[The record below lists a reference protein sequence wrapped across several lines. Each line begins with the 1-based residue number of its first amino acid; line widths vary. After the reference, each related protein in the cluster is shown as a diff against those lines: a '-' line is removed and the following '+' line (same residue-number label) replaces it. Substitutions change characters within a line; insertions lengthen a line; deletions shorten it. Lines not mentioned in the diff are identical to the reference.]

1 MPLSTAAARE
11 SIDVAA
17 IRRQFP
23 VFDQPLPNGQ
33 PLIFLDSA
41 ASAQKPRRVIE
52 KERECYERYYANA
65 GNRGDYQFAVH
76 VDEELEQSR
85 SKVRDLIGAA
95 EPEEVTFTA
104 GTTMSINL
112 VASAWG
118 RKFLKAGDEIVLSR
132 MEHHANLVP
141 WQQVAHEK
149 GATLR
154 YIDLTPDGQLD
165 LNQFDQLLSKRT
177 RMVAVSGMSNVLGTA
192 PPIAEIAKRAKA
204 VGALV
209 LVDGA
214 QSVPH
219 LPTNVRE
226 QGIDFLAFSAH
237 KLYGPSGVGVL
248 YGRRE
253 LLEAMDPF
261 LTGGH
266 MIAEVHWDDSTWAG
280 LPAKF
285 EAGTMPI
292 AQAIALGTAVDF
304 VNEIGYAAIQAHD
317 ADLTAYGYQRL
328 SEVEGLKLYGPA
340 PPNRGPILAFSIAG
354 LHPQDLANMVDRKG
368 VAVRH
373 GHHCTMPLHELLGVS
388 ATTRASFGVYSNR
401 EDVDVLIEAIEFA
414 RGKLNGRGRRAEG
427 GGGKAQ

>member
-1 MPLSTAAARE
+1 MMPLSTARPAASSSASGE

-23 VFDQPLPNGQ
+23 IFDQPLPNGK
-33 PLIFLDSA
+33 PLVFLDSA

-76 VDEELEQSR
+76 VDEELELSR
-85 SKVRDLIGAA
+85 AKVRDLIGAA
-95 EPEEVTFTA
+95 EPEEITFTA

-118 RKFLKAGDEIVLSR
+118 RKFLKPGDEILLTR

-141 WQQVAHEK
+141 WQQIAHEK

-154 YIDLTPDGQLD
+154 YIDLLPDGQLNLD
-165 LNQFDQLLSKRT
+165 PLDQLLSKRT

-192 PPIAEIAKRAKA
+192 PPITEITKRAKA

-219 LPTNVRE
+219 RPTNVV
-226 QGIDFLAFSAH
+226 QMGVDFLAFSAH
-237 KLYGPSGVGVL
+237 KLYGPTGVGVL

-253 LLEAMDPF
+253 LLESMDPF
-261 LTGGH
+261 ITGGH
-266 MIAEVHWDDSTWAG
+266 MIAEVHWDHSTWAG

-292 AQAIALGTAVDF
+292 AQAIALGTAIDF
-304 VNEIGYAAIQAHD
+304 VNEIGYPAIQAHD
-317 ADLTAYGYQRL
+317 TDLTAYGYQRL
-328 SEVEGLKLYGPA
+328 AEVPGLKLYGPA
-340 PPNRGPILAFSIAG
+340 PPNRGPILAFSIEG
-354 LHPQDLANMVDRKG
+354 IHPQDLANMVDHKG

-373 GHHCTMPLHELLGVS
+373 GHHCTMPLHGLLGVT
-388 ATTRASFGVYSNR
+388 ATTRASFGVYSSR

-414 RGKLNGRGRRAEG
+414 RGKLKR
-427 GGGKAQ
+427 K

>member
-1 MPLSTAAARE
+1 MPLSTARPAASSA
-11 SIDVAA
+11 SIDVDAV
-17 IRRQFP
+17 RRQFP
-23 VFDQPLPNGQ
+23 IFDQPLPNGK
-33 PLIFLDSA
+33 PLVYLDSA

-76 VDEELEQSR
+76 VDEELELSR
-85 SKVRDLIGAA
+85 SKVRALLGAA
-95 EPEEVTFTA
+95 EAEEILFTA

-112 VASAWG
+112 VAQAWG
-118 RKFLKAGDEIVLSR
+118 RKFLKPDDEILVTQL
-132 MEHHANLVP
+132 EHHANLVP
-141 WQQVAHEK
+141 WQQIAHEK

-154 YIDLTPDGQLD
+154 YIDLRPDGQLD
-165 LNQFDQLLSKRT
+165 LDRVDDVLTPRT
-177 RMVAVSGMSNVLGTA
+177 RMVAISGMSNVLGTE
-192 PPIAEIAKRAKA
+192 PPLAEIAKRAKA

-219 LPTNVRE
+219 RPTNVAE
-226 QGIDFLAFSAH
+226 LGIDFLAFSGH
-237 KLYGPSGVGVL
+237 KLYGPTGVGVL

-253 LLEAMDPF
+253 LLESMDPF

-266 MIAEVHWDDSTWAG
+266 MIAEVHWDHSTWAG

-285 EAGTMPI
+285 EAGTLPI
-292 AQAIALGTAVDF
+292 AQAVALGAAVDF
-304 VNEIGYAAIQAHD
+304 VNELGYAAIQAHD

-328 SEVEGLKLYGPA
+328 AEVPGLTLHGPR
-340 PPNRGPILAFSIAG
+340 PPARGPILSFSIEG
-354 LHPQDLANMVDRKG
+354 IHPQDLANLVDRRG

-373 GHHCTMPLHELLGVS
+373 GHHCTMPLHSVLGVT
-388 ATTRASFGVYSNR
+388 ATTRASFGVYSKR

-414 RGKLNGRGRRAEG
+414 RGKLKR
-427 GGGKAQ
+427 K

>member
-1 MPLSTAAARE
+1 MSQSTAPCE
-11 SIDVAA
+11 SINVESV
-17 IRRQFP
+17 RREFP
-23 VFDQPLPNGQ
+23 IFDQPLPNGR
-33 PLIFLDSA
+33 PLVYLDSA

-76 VDEELEQSR
+76 VDDELEATR
-85 SKVRDLIGAA
+85 VKVRDFIGAA
-95 EPEEVTFTA
+95 EPEEVLFTS

-112 VASAWG
+112 VAQAWG
-118 RKFLKAGDEIVLSR
+118 RKFLKRGDEILLTR

-141 WQQVAHEK
+141 WQQIAHEK
-149 GATLR
+149 GAELR
-154 YIDLTPDGQLD
+154 YIDLRPDGLLD
-165 LNQFDQLLSKRT
+165 LDRLDDVLTSRT
-177 RMVAVSGMSNVLGTA
+177 RMVAVSGMSNVLGTV

-204 VGALV
+204 HGALV

-226 QGIDFLAFSAH
+226 LDIDFLAFSAH
-237 KLYGPSGVGVL
+237 KLYGPTGVGVL
-248 YGRRE
+248 YGRRP

-266 MIAEVHWDDSTWAG
+266 MIAEVHWDHSTWAG

-292 AQAIALGTAVDF
+292 AQAIALGSAINF
-304 VNEIGYAAIQAHD
+304 VNEIGLPAIQAHD
-317 ADLTAYGYQRL
+317 TDLTAYGCQRL
-328 SEVEGLKLYGPA
+328 AEIAGLTIYGPE
-340 PPNRGPILAFSIAG
+340 PPQRGPIISFSVAG
-354 LHPQDLANMVDRKG
+354 IHPQDLANLVDRKG

-373 GHHCTMPLHELLGVS
+373 GHHCTMPLHGLLGVT
-388 ATTRASFGVYSNR
+388 ATTRASFGVYSSR
-401 EDVDVLIEAIEFA
+401 EDVDVLVEAIEFA
-414 RGKLNGRGRRAEG
+414 RTKLKKRG
-427 GGGKAQ
+427 